1 MNAAPA
7 QARLLDAIRG
17 DLLSSHF
24 APGDRLVE
32 IDLAARYGAPRAAVR
47 TALITLSAEGLV
59 ERQPH
64 RGASVRALT
73 IDEGVE
79 IAEIRRELEA
89 LCSHHAAEVS
99 TATERAE
106 LLGLVEAMRF
116 ATEKNAITDYRELS
130 VRFHERIADIADHET
145 ARKFLREIRNHN
157 LAIHFPAAFDS
168 DSTGDSFEQHVAI
181 ARAIASGDAEAAGD
195 LMREHVTQVV
205 RLLEEYAAA
214 RPERLVATA

>member
-1 MNAAPA
+1 MNAAPV
-7 QARLLDAIRG
+7 QARLVDAIRA
-17 DLLSSHF
+17 DLLGAAF

-32 IDLAARYGAPRAAVR
+32 IDLAARYDAPRAAVR
-47 TALITLSAEGLV
+47 TALITLAAEGLV

-64 RGASVRALT
+64 RGASVRALR
-73 IDEGVE
+73 IDEGIE

-89 LCSHHAAEVS
+89 LCSRHAAEVS

-116 ATEKNAITDYRELS
+116 ATEKGATADYRELS
-130 VRFHERIADIADHET
+130 VRFHERIADVADHET

-157 LAIHFPAAFDS
+157 LANHFPAAFAS

-181 ARAIASGDAEAAGD
+181 ARAIAAGDADAAGE
-195 LMREHVTQVV
+195 LMREHVSQVV
-205 RLLEEYAAA
+205 RLLESFAAGQQEPVA
-214 RPERLVATA
+214 ATA